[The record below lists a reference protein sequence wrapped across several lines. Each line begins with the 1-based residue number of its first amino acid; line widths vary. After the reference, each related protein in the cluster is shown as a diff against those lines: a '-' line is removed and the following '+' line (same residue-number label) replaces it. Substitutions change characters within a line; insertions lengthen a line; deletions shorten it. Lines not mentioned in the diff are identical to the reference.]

1 MIFAVVMLVLGVL
14 AYGISGARL
23 HKGSQ
28 AEGGALRSG
37 SWWVG
42 TLLQGAGFLFTLF
55 ARRFLPLLIVQAC
68 VTSALAVTAV
78 IQHVQGVRR
87 LRASDAV
94 AVLAVVAGIAALG
107 MGTITGPPPPIES
120 RDVVVLLG
128 CAAACALGLLLP
140 EGPVVNGLLAGF
152 GFSFSAI
159 CARLLIGDHAHPLWR
174 FWELPVINWVAG
186 VLIGAGMV
194 LGQVHLTKGLA
205 RGHAA
210 PVLGCNYGMATVFP
224 AAFGIGLLGEHTR
237 PGALPQVV
245 VGLVLALAGAFWL
258 LRTEDEAGALDGGD
272 AHA

>member
-1 MIFAVVMLVLGVL
+1 MILAVVMLVLGVL

-28 AEGGALRSG
+28 AAGGALRSR
-37 SWWVG
+37 SWWIG
-42 TLLQGAGFLFTLF
+42 TALQGAGFLFTLF

-87 LRASDAV
+87 LRASDAL
-94 AVLAVVAGIAALG
+94 AILAVVVGIAALG
-107 MGTITGPPPPIES
+107 MVTITGPPPPIEA
-120 RDVVVLLG
+120 RDINVLLG

-140 EGPVVNGLLAGF
+140 GGPVVNGLLAGF

-159 CARLLIGDHAHPLWR
+159 CARLLIGDHTHVVWR
-174 FWELPVINWVAG
+174 FWELPLLNWVAG
-186 VLIGAGMV
+186 MLVISGMA

-210 PVLGCNYGMATVFP
+210 PVLGCNYGMATAFP

-237 PGALPQVV
+237 PGSLPQVV
-245 VGLVLALAGAFWL
+245 VGLTLALAGALWL